1 MTVSEAG
8 ISLTAPCWA
17 DPTLHCLPAILRT
30 EQVKPAS
37 HGCSQVV
44 KERLAQ
50 GLSKLDHVGANG
62 IDITGG
68 CDSGFHLVAEPADKL
83 ADLPAHELA
92 QSVMDDQF
100 FCHVR
105 VSVFRIGLVRLLRL
119 TSPIRPGFS
128 PGGAPK
134 PLLSFQRQPVTSH
147 FSDCTL
153 VDCRESFQGS
163 AAEAAGPVAGVMS
176 PRAATPC
183 QCCAGPPAGVFL
195 EST

>member
-1 MTVSEAG
+1 MGVPKLLKSVWRKG
-8 ISLTAPCWA
+8 
-17 DPTLHCLPAILRT
+17 
-30 EQVKPAS
+30 
-37 HGCSQVV
+37 
-44 KERLAQ
+44 RL
-50 GLSKLDHVGANG
+50 KLDHVGANG

-68 CDSGFHLVAEPADKL
+68 GDSGFHLVAEPADKL

-176 PRAATPC
+176 P
-183 QCCAGPPAGVFL
+183 PPAGVT
-195 EST
+195 S

>member
-1 MTVSEAG
+1 MQGAG
-8 ISLTAPCWA
+8 
-17 DPTLHCLPAILRT
+17 R
-30 EQVKPAS
+30 AS
-37 HGCSQVV
+37 AAG
-44 KERLAQ
+44 RLAGGGSLLLRALQ
-50 GLSKLDHVGANG
+50 GLVCEIVKLLKSVWRKGRLKLDHVGANG

-176 PRAATPC
+176 P
-183 QCCAGPPAGVFL
+183 PPAGVT
-195 EST
+195 S